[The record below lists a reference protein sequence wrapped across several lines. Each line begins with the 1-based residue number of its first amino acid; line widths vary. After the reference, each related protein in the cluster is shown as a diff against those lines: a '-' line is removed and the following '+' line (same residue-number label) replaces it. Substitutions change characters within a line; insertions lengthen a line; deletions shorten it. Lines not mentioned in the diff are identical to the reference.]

1 MRTVRMKPGVG
12 VPLRMEVAGNAHR
25 GLLQAGRS
33 AAASK
38 HLNPNS
44 LFAVISRSC
53 PSPYHGDRE
62 LSHIA

>member
-12 VPLRMEVAGNAHR
+12 APLRMQVAGNAHR
-25 GLLQAGRS
+25 GLLQADLPP
-33 AAASK
+33 ASK
-38 HLNPNS
+38 HLNPIS

-53 PSPYHGDRE
+53 PSPYLGDRE